1 MRILVFLALLLPVG
15 ATAQFHSF
23 AAKRNTKQ
31 VSLYY
36 PQEREEKDSTDRE
49 SFPDLR
55 VVRPIT
61 VEPKKNNNK
70 SPLIAMSPPLQQLR
84 ETSGFGYRKHPI
96 LKKWRMHKG
105 VDLAARKDTVFS
117 VLDGEVTEAG
127 YHSGL
132 GYYMRI
138 RHAEGLNTLYAHL
151 SQYYYKKG
159 YNVKAGE
166 PIGLTG
172 STGMA
177 TGEHLHFGVYNR
189 DRAIDPIDF
198 LTQILNYN
206 NTMKEESTKKT
217 ALEKL
222 RQIAQ
227 SEEAVPLS
235 KEESE
240 FLTIE
245 AWDDEELLREEEEDE

>member
-1 MRILVFLALLLPVG
+1 MRILIVLALLLPVG

-36 PQEREEKDSTDRE
+36 LEEREEKDNPDRE
-49 SFPDLR
+49 SFPDP
-55 VVRPIT
+55 VIVRPIM
-61 VEPKKNNNK
+61 VEPKKNNK
-70 SPLIAMSPPLQQLR
+70 SSLIAISPPLQQLR

-127 YHSGL
+127 YNSGL

-172 STGMA
+172 STGMT

-206 NTMKEESTKKT
+206 NTMKEKTSKES